1 MRLPNQSI
9 KHIYIILCKVYG
21 MCVFICIYVICVWMY
36 VIYIYK
42 YDEWMYACMSACYD
56 STNACTNECVMYEEC
71 MSI

>member
-1 MRLPNQSI
+1 MV
-9 KHIYIILCKVYG
+9 CVYLY
-21 MCVFICIYVICVWMY
+21 VFMLFVCECMWY
-36 VIYIYK
+36 IYIYK

>member
-1 MRLPNQSI
+1 M
-9 KHIYIILCKVYG
+9 
-21 MCVFICIYVICVWMY
+21 CIYMYLCYLCVNVCDIY
-36 VIYIYK
+36 IYIYK

>member
-1 MRLPNQSI
+1 M
-9 KHIYIILCKVYG
+9 
-21 MCVFICIYVICVWMY
+21 CIYMYLCYLCVN
-36 VIYIYK
+36 VCDIYIYK

>member
-1 MRLPNQSI
+1 M
-9 KHIYIILCKVYG
+9 
-21 MCVFICIYVICVWMY
+21 CIYMYLCYLCVN
-36 VIYIYK
+36 VCDIYK